1 MTAGDIAGRRLVKIT
16 TRVVAVA
23 AISIFGVGTADTK
36 INACARVANHAVIAG
51 GLPGL
56 GTGGPH

>member
-23 AISIFGVGTADTK
+23 AISIFGVDTADTK
-36 INACARVANHAVIAG
+36 INACARVANPAAWLFATSSGTAV
-51 GLPGL
+51 
-56 GTGGPH
+56 